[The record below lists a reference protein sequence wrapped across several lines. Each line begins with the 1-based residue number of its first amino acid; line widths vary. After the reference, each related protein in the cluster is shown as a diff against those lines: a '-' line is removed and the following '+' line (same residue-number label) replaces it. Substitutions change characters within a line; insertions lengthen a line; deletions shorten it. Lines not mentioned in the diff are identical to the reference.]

1 MYVGP
6 FVAAWEK
13 IVDIRSILREGAF
26 MFGKKIAILLS
37 TAMILTG
44 SCVSSVAVHAQT
56 GYAAEYAQE
65 ASAAGVQST
74 AKLVAK
80 GSCGSK
86 AVYRLYSNG
95 NLQIQGKGEV
105 KVTDDFSYRSAMIK
119 TVTVASGITGIGDRT
134 FSGCR
139 NMKRISLP
147 GTLRSIGMWAFRDT
161 AITRIKLP
169 DGLKSIGAYA
179 FYQSKL
185 TSLDVPKT
193 VTKIDEY
200 AFSYCNSLES
210 VIIPGSVKILPES
223 LFEADMKLKKVTL
236 GQGVSR
242 IERAAFRHCGL
253 TGVSFPDSV
262 TVIGEGAFSFCPDLR
277 KVSLPKK
284 LTEIGN
290 GAFNNC
296 RKLGNIT
303 VPASVKKI
311 RSHAFYDCLA
321 MKKITILNS
330 KTVIEKEA
338 IGYNFNSGKNKT
350 FVIAGKK
357 SSTAQTYAK
366 KNGFRFLN
374 NTAAVRTAKMTGV
387 PKTKTILRG
396 KTYTI
401 QAVTVPYYSDEK
413 ILFRSSDRRIAT
425 VNSKGVV
432 KGIRKGTAVIT
443 VQSGAKKLT
452 CKVTVK

>member
-1 MYVGP
+1 
-6 FVAAWEK
+6 
-13 IVDIRSILREGAF
+13 
-26 MFGKKIAILLS
+26 
-37 TAMILTG
+37 
-44 SCVSSVAVHAQT
+44 
-56 GYAAEYAQE
+56 
-65 ASAAGVQST
+65 
-74 AKLVAK
+74 
-80 GSCGSK
+80 
-86 AVYRLYSNG
+86 
-95 NLQIQGKGEV
+95 
-105 KVTDDFSYRSAMIK
+105 
-119 TVTVASGITGIGDRT
+119 
-134 FSGCR
+134 
-139 NMKRISLP
+139 
-147 GTLRSIGMWAFRDT
+147 
-161 AITRIKLP
+161 
-169 DGLKSIGAYA
+169 
-179 FYQSKL
+179 
-185 TSLDVPKT
+185 
-193 VTKIDEY
+193 
-200 AFSYCNSLES
+200 
-210 VIIPGSVKILPES
+210 
-223 LFEADMKLKKVTL
+223 MKLKKVTL

-253 TGVSFPDSV
+253 TGISFPDSV
-262 TVIGEGAFSFCPDLR
+262 TLIDESAFSLCSDLR
-277 KVSLPKK
+277 KVTLPKK

-290 GAFNNC
+290 GAFGNC

-303 VPASVKKI
+303 IPASVKKI
-311 RSHAFYDCLA
+311 RSNAFYDCQA

-357 SSTAQTYAK
+357 GSTAQTYAK

-443 VQSGAKKLT
+443 VQSGAKKLN
-452 CKVTVK
+452 CKITVK